1 MARSPCSFTPAARA
15 TCDSK
20 TSTLAICRGDRGGIL
35 ARSVIDP
42 RLFYC
47 DHYAIP
53 LPEGHRFPA
62 GKYRMLRVLLEADGF
77 FRLEAAEP
85 SPREWIELAHDPDYV
100 AGFLN
105 GTLDPA
111 IMRRIGF
118 PWSRELAL
126 RTLASLAGTVAAA
139 HDAMRSG
146 FGGNLAGGTHHA
158 FRSAGAGFC
167 VFNDIAVAIMSLRCM
182 HGVRRAAVV
191 DLDVHQGDGTAAI
204 FQDDPDVLTL
214 SIHGRNNFP
223 FRKQRSR
230 IDIDLPDGAGDAEY
244 LAALE
249 SVLPQVFEFAPE
261 IIFYQAG
268 VDGLAGDRL
277 GRMALSLDGLKQR
290 DQMVLRMCRSR
301 GMAVVITLG
310 GGYAEPIAQTVEAHA
325 NTFRAAAE
333 ILLNLHCCLA

>member
-1 MARSPCSFTPAARA
+1 
-15 TCDSK
+15 
-20 TSTLAICRGDRGGIL
+20 
-35 ARSVIDP
+35 VIDP

-85 SPREWIELAHDPDYV
+85 APREWIELAHDPDYV

-167 VFNDIAVAIMSLRCM
+167 VFNDIAVAILMLR
-182 HGVRRAAVV
+182 RSAQIERAAVV

-204 FQDDPDVLTL
+204 FRNDPTVLTL

-223 FRKQRSR
+223 FRNQQSR
-230 IDIDLPDGAGDAEY
+230 IDIDLADGATDEEY
-244 LAALE
+244 LNALAC
-249 SVLPQVFEFAPE
+249 VLPRVFAFEPE
-261 IIFYQAG
+261 IVFYQSG
-268 VDGLAGDRL
+268 VDALAGDRL
-277 GRMALSLDGLKQR
+277 GRLALTLDGLKQR
-290 DQMVLRMCRSR
+290 DRLVFAACRAHR
-301 GMAVVITLG
+301 VPIVITLG
-310 GGYAEPIAQTVEAHA
+310 GGYAEPISRTTEAHA
-325 NTFRAAAE
+325 NTFRVAAE
-333 ILLNLHCCLA
+333 ILSASSVWSDSCTV

>member
-1 MARSPCSFTPAARA
+1 MR
-15 TCDSK
+15 
-20 TSTLAICRGDRGGIL
+20 
-35 ARSVIDP
+35 P

-47 DHYAIP
+47 DHYVIP
-53 LPEGHRFPA
+53 LPEGHKFPSE
-62 GKYRMLRVLLEADGF
+62 KYRLLRETLARDGVFDLEPADFARPDLIG
-77 FRLEAAEP
+77 
-85 SPREWIELAHDPDYV
+85 LAHDPEYV

-105 GTLDPA
+105 GTLSPA

-118 PWSRELAL
+118 PWSHELTR
-126 RTLASLAGTVAAA
+126 RTLASLGGTLAASE
-139 HDAMRSG
+139 DAVRAG

-158 FRSAGAGFC
+158 FRAEGAGFC
-167 VFNDIAVAIMSLRCM
+167 VFNDIAVAIMYLRCT
-182 HGVRRAAVV
+182 HGIQRAAVV

-204 FQDDPDVLTL
+204 FRDDPDVLTL

-249 SVLPQVFEFAPE
+249 SVLPRVFDFAPE

-277 GRMALSLDGLKQR
+277 GRLALSLDGLAQR
-290 DQMVLRMCRSR
+290 DQMVLQMCRWR
-301 GMAVVITLG
+301 GVPVVITLG
-310 GGYAEPIAQTVEAHA
+310 GGYAEPIERTVEAHA

-333 ILLNLHCCLA
+333 VLLSQEYSVETATEAIE